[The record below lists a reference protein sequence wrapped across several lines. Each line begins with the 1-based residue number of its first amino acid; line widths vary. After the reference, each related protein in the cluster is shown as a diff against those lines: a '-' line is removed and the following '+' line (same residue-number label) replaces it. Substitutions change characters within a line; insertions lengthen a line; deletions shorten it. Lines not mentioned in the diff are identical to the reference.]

1 MNSLSQYIIEKFK
14 ISKDIKIKKSPEEG
28 DVVMVIIYLTGE
40 KDCILKTAFIK
51 SIFRNTIVLDY
62 GERTNAS
69 TMFILNDTKKYLG
82 KSEDGDLV
90 FDKDTAIELI
100 DNHKGRCIFKDDE
113 HDTNVLCSDETLE
126 EYYLNIKKFLK
137 EN

>member
-14 ISKDIKIKKSPEEG
+14 ISKDIKVKKAPEEG
-28 DVVMVIIYLTGE
+28 DAVMVIMYLTGE
-40 KDCILKTAFIK
+40 KDCIIKTAFIK
-51 SIFRNTIVLDY
+51 SIFKNTIILDY
-62 GERTNAS
+62 RERTNAS